1 MMATSKR
8 AHSRAVS
15 PLSAS
20 EPVPKFLSLP
30 LGVLNQKFKSIN
42 AHEASL
48 RADPAAIF
56 SHPMAVARNRYP
68 DVHPWSHNRVHLHAL
83 PFPYINA
90 SPIDLGRPREN
101 FIATQGPLERDMGLG
116 HFWEMVWQEACEV
129 IVMLTRVVEEGKEKC
144 GVYYPETVGEVKELE
159 GWGSVECVSLS
170 EEFRTEIRE
179 LKVVKKSQEEGEER
193 VEERIVRHFLFLG
206 WPDYEIPVTREDQ
219 DALLEL
225 IRMSRFQ
232 IDEVSN
238 EDGEKVTP
246 PRIVHCSAGVGRTGT
261 FIALDYLLQELD
273 DGRFDDMVN
282 GEDDETDSEKQN
294 VDPVFETVKRLREQ
308 RMYMVY
314 KPGQYAFI
322 YQMLRQ
328 RWEARKKGVQTPSIG
343 EEGLENVQVSPTKKR
358 KLVQN
363 GSGNELDVDTKDDDE
378 LDVDTKEDS

>member
-1 MMATSKR
+1 
-8 AHSRAVS
+8 
-15 PLSAS
+15 
-20 EPVPKFLSLP
+20 
-30 LGVLNQKFKSIN
+30 
-42 AHEASL
+42 
-48 RADPAAIF
+48 
-56 SHPMAVARNRYP
+56 
-68 DVHPWSHNRVHLHAL
+68 
-83 PFPYINA
+83 
-90 SPIDLGRPREN
+90 
-101 FIATQGPLERDMGLG
+101 MGLG

-159 GWGSVECVSLS
+159 GWGSVECASLR

-179 LKVVKKSQEEGEER
+179 LKVVKRSQEEGEER
-193 VEERIVRHFLFLG
+193 VEERVVRHFLFLG

-343 EEGLENVQVSPTKKR
+343 GEGLENVQVSPTKKR